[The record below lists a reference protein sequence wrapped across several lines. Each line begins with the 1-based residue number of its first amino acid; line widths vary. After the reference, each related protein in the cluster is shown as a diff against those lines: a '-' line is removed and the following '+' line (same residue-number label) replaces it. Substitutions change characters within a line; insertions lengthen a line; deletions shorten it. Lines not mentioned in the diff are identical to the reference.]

1 MKVFAMFY
9 LAPAWA
15 AAAHSSDGHLP
26 SMTSLIF
33 PLINFLIFV
42 FLIYRFALPAIKRA
56 LLSRREEILG
66 AVYSADES
74 LEKAEKTL
82 RSYRDRLAGA
92 DEETKSLLES
102 LREEGEREKAKILR
116 DAEELAVKIKADADF
131 VSQQEI
137 KVARQQIRDEIA
149 RIAHETAEN
158 VIRSN
163 LRPVDQ
169 ERFVEQFLQGIEA
182 VR

>member
-1 MKVFAMFY
+1 MTAFAMFY
-9 LAPAWA
+9 VAPAWA
-15 AAAHSSDGHLP
+15 AAAAGSDGHLP

-42 FLIYRFALPAIKRA
+42 FLIHRFALPAVNHVLA
-56 LLSRREEILG
+56 SRRDEIIG
-66 AVYSADES
+66 AVQSADES
-74 LEKAEKTL
+74 LEKAEAAL
-82 RSYRDRLAGA
+82 RSYRDRLAAA
-92 DEETKSLLES
+92 DEETKTLLES
-102 LREEGEREKAKILR
+102 LQGEGEREKAKILG

-131 VSQQEI
+131 VSQQET

-149 RIAHETAEN
+149 RVAHEAAEN

-169 ERFVEQFLQGIEA
+169 ERFVEQFLQGIEE